1 MNIKAAMWATIIVVA
16 VLAFIVMLA
25 TLPSLTLIVV
35 IVGMVTLLMSRLWEM
50 LYRYFD
56 NKIK

>member
-1 MNIKAAMWATIIVVA
+1 MNTKAAMWATIIVVA
-16 VLAFIVMLA
+16 VLAFIVILA
-25 TLPSLTLIVV
+25 TSPTSILIVV
-35 IVGMVTLLMSRLWEM
+35 GIIMVTLLMSRFWEM

>member
-16 VLAFIVMLA
+16 VLAFVLI
-25 TLPSLTLIVV
+25 LTISPTSILIVV
-35 IVGMVTLLMSRLWEM
+35 GIVMVTLLMSRFWGM

>member
-1 MNIKAAMWATIIVVA
+1 MNIKAAMLATIIVVA
-16 VLAFIVMLA
+16 VLAFIVILA
-25 TLPSLTLIVV
+25 ISPTSILIVV
-35 IVGMVTLLMSRLWEM
+35 GIVMVTLLMSRFWGM